1 MLKSQYNPETR
12 QCRLCNCIVGFDDRS
27 IAAHLCSDFG
37 HPELDKIK
45 QHYEGPKAKPI
56 YELGEE
62 VEVKFIGKIVGITA
76 TEKNVYYKI
85 EDVDSGAFGTVKE
98 MQIQELL
105 EPDDYE
111 PEGLEDFQEE
121 DR

>member
-12 QCRLCNCIVGFDDRS
+12 QCKICNCIVGFDDAS
-27 IAAHLCSDFG
+27 IAAHECSDFRE
-37 HPELDKIK
+37 PLKDIK
-45 QHYEGPKAKPI
+45 KHYEGPKKKPI
-56 YELGEE
+56 YSLGEE
-62 VEVKFIGKIVGITA
+62 IEVKFFGKIVGITA

-105 EPDDYE
+105 EPDDFE
-111 PEGLEDFQEE
+111 PEQYNEDGGE

>member
-12 QCRLCNCIVGFDDRS
+12 QCKECGCIVGFDDAS
-27 IAAHLCSDFG
+27 IAAHSCSDFRE
-37 HPELDKIK
+37 PLKDIK
-45 QHYEGPKAKPI
+45 KHYEGPKKKPI

-85 EDVDSGAFGTVKE
+85 EDQDSGAFGTVKE

-105 EPDDYE
+105 EPDDFE
-111 PEGLEDFQEE
+111 PEGLETFLEE